1 VFFTGFNIKAINITN
16 RWNPEK
22 RMLAKIFADGKLM
35 GKSKIEVALYFPLNQ
50 DQTDQFWFTAR
61 SEKIDLTTLNPMT
74 QNLSGLTIMNGKGS
88 IDIPLITANDTLA
101 LGTMMFKY
109 RTFKVS
115 LYNRKKATKAGGISV
130 PLVNFVVNNLVLR
143 SNNPA
148 LLKRPRVGIVYFERD
163 RNKSI
168 INYIWKS
175 TLSGVLSTMGFNNKE
190 QRKRR
195 KEYRKQEFDVQ
206 RNAVKEEKY
215 GK

>member
-1 VFFTGFNIKAINITN
+1 
-16 RWNPEK
+16 
-22 RMLAKIFADGKLM
+22 
-35 GKSKIEVALYFPLNQ
+35 
-50 DQTDQFWFTAR
+50 
-61 SEKIDLTTLNPMT
+61 
-74 QNLSGLTIMNGKGS
+74 
-88 IDIPLITANDTLA
+88 
-101 LGTMMFKY
+101 MFKY
-109 RTFKVS
+109 RNFKVS
-115 LYNRKKATKAGGISV
+115 LYNRKKANKTGGISV